1 MPALCQVG
9 RKRGLQDGYCWL
21 VHLQRPVEET
31 RYSDNYVDLAPG
43 VSKTITV
50 TDPTGPVDPDEITVA
65 WR

>member
-1 MPALCQVG
+1 MTLTAPE
-9 RKRGLQDGYCWL
+9 DGYGWF
-21 VHLQRPVEET
+21 VHLQRPVAET

-50 TDPTGPVDPDEITVA
+50 TDPTGPVSTDEITVG